1 MIGIVRRCEKFL
13 LCHAGA
19 VYPFFMPVIGR
30 LARRGL
36 VVFGLLGAISCASA
50 PKTSAAAAPAPAEP
64 SPDQKTIAAAT
75 SEFEE
80 GRDAALAGDFS
91 CARLHFDSAVS
102 ILRPAGGP
110 APSAGIEAFSFEL
123 YEGIQRYEALA
134 GATEEAGTSH
144 GEVSPE
150 LAAEIEAPEP
160 TAEQIAG
167 AQAAL
172 DAEKAPIRAD
182 VPIVVNDSV
191 LRLVAAFQSDG
202 LHDKI
207 SAGLTRSGRYLP
219 MIHSVFAEEGL
230 PEDLAMIAF
239 IESAFL
245 PHARSPKA
253 AHGIWQ
259 FMPRTG
265 RQYGLTSNGMVD
277 ERSDPEKATRAAAR
291 YLTYLHDLF
300 GDWYLV
306 MAAYNAGEGKIL
318 RAMQRTGAKDFWSLA
333 NTKSIRNQ
341 TKNYVPAFIASVLI
355 SKDPARFGF
364 EFTPE
369 PALTYETLML
379 DRPIDLQN
387 LSAST
392 GVTVEDLQAL
402 NPELRL
408 LVTPRQPEGYELKI
422 PAGARET
429 FQVAYAAAPTA
440 KPPSFKTHVAK
451 KGETLPRIA
460 RKYGVSVAAV
470 ASANSLNPRSRIVR
484 GEEILI
490 PEKAAAAKP
499 APSKTDKASK
509 TAKKKTADSPTVA
522 AASAAKPKSYRV
534 KTGDTLYR
542 IALRHG
548 VSVAEILAIN
558 GLGGSPA
565 IKPGD
570 RLKIPAAK

>member
-1 MIGIVRRCEKFL
+1 MSG
-13 LCHAGA
+13 
-19 VYPFFMPVIGR
+19 
-30 LARRGL
+30 ARRLVRLGM
-36 VVFGLLGAISCASA
+36 VVFGLVGAAACASA
-50 PKTSAAAAPAPAEP
+50 PKAVAAAPKPPEP
-64 SPDQKTIAAAT
+64 SPDERAIAAAT
-75 SEFEE
+75 SEFET
-80 GRDAALAGDFS
+80 GRDAALAGDFA
-91 CARLHFDSAVS
+91 CARLHFDTAVD

-110 APSAGIEAFSFEL
+110 SPSATVVDFSFQL
-123 YEGIQRYEALA
+123 YDGIQRYEALA

-150 LAAEIEAPEP
+150 LAAELEAPEP
-160 TAEQIAG
+160 TPEEIAG
-167 AQAAL
+167 ARAAL
-172 DAEKAPIRAD
+172 DAEMPQVRAD
-182 VPIVVNDSV
+182 VPIVINDSV
-191 LRLVAAFQSDG
+191 LRLIAAFQSDA

-207 SAGLTRSGRYLP
+207 AAGLTRSGRYLT

-265 RQYGLTSNGMVD
+265 RQYGLTSNGIVD

-306 MAAYNAGEGKIL
+306 MAAYNAGEGKIV
-318 RAMQRTGAKDFWSLA
+318 RAMQRTGARDFWELA
-333 NTKSIRNQ
+333 RTSAIRNQ

-364 EFTPE
+364 EYTPE
-369 PALTYETLML
+369 PPLSYETLRL
-379 DRPIDLQN
+379 DRSVDLQK
-387 LSAST
+387 LSAGT
-392 GVTVEDLQAL
+392 GVALEDLQAL

-408 LVTPRQPEGYELKI
+408 TVTPRQPDGYDLRI
-422 PAGARET
+422 PSGSMET
-429 FQVAYAAAPTA
+429 FQLAYASAPTA
-440 KPPSFKTHVAK
+440 QPPAFRTHVAR

-460 RKYGVSVAAV
+460 RKYGVSVTAV
-470 ASANSLNPRSRIVR
+470 ASANSLSPRSRIVR

-490 PEKAAAAKP
+490 PERVAAAKTP
-499 APSKTDKASK
+499 KTAKASK
-509 TAKKKTADSPTVA
+509 KGGSGTPQV
-522 AASAAKPKSYRV
+522 ASAAQTAKPKSYLV
-534 KTGDTLYR
+534 KAGDTLYR
-542 IALRHG
+542 IAVKHG

-570 RLKIPAAK
+570 KLKIPPAK

>member
-1 MIGIVRRCEKFL
+1 MF
-13 LCHAGA
+13 GA
-19 VYPFFMPVIGR
+19 RR
-30 LARRGL
+30 LARLGI
-36 VVFGLLGAISCASA
+36 VVFGLLGAAACATA
-50 PKTSAAAAPAPAEP
+50 PRAAAAPPKPPEP
-64 SPDQKTIAAAT
+64 SPDERAIAAAT
-75 SEFEE
+75 SEFET
-80 GRDAALAGDFS
+80 GREAALAGDFA
-91 CARLHFDSAVS
+91 CARLHFDAAVD

-110 APSAGIEAFSFEL
+110 PPSDVVEAFSFGL
-123 YEGIQRYEALA
+123 YDGIQRYEALA

-150 LAAEIEAPEP
+150 LAAELEAPEP
-160 TAEQIAG
+160 TADEIAG
-167 AQAAL
+167 ARAAL
-172 DAEKAPIRAD
+172 DAEMPQVRSD
-182 VPIVVNDSV
+182 VPIVINDSV
-191 LRLVAAFQSDG
+191 LRLIAAFQSDG

-207 SAGLTRSGRYLP
+207 AAGLTRSGRYLP
-219 MIHSVFAEEGL
+219 MIHSVFAEQGL

-265 RQYGLTSNGMVD
+265 RQYGLTSNGIVD

-318 RAMQRTGAKDFWSLA
+318 RAMQRTGARDFWELA
-333 NTKSIRNQ
+333 RTSAIRNQ
-341 TKNYVPAFIASVLI
+341 TKNYVPAFLASVLI

-369 PALTYETLML
+369 PPLSYETLRL
-379 DRPIDLQN
+379 ERPVDLQKLASGAG
-387 LSAST
+387 LSL
-392 GVTVEDLQAL
+392 EDIQAL

-408 LVTPRQPEGYELKI
+408 TVTPREHDGYDLRI
-422 PAGARET
+422 PPGSMET
-429 FQVAYAAAPTA
+429 LRLAYASVPTA
-440 KPPSFKTHVAK
+440 QPPSFKTHVAR

-460 RKYGVSVAAV
+460 RKYGVSVSAV
-470 ASANSLNPRSRIVR
+470 ASANSLSPRTRLMR

-490 PEKAAAAKP
+490 PEKPVKVAVNKSTAHAKS
-499 APSKTDKASK
+499 AKTSPKAI
-509 TAKKKTADSPTVA
+509 AKKAPANAV
-522 AASAAKPKSYRV
+522 ASAAPAKPKSYLV
-534 KTGDTLYR
+534 KAGDTLYR

-570 RLKIPAAK
+570 KLKIPTGK